1 MNKDELNDR
10 TADRIADCLNARCPD
25 GKYDDSLDGW
35 FQGDNTRG
43 FRMYLGEITH
53 FDGYTFG
60 SKEDLLGDP
69 AYEDLTSEQ
78 QALIPEDKSL
88 FFLIGYPKNDPR
100 PGSRSRDDRP
110 EIYTHWLVEDARFA
124 QKVAC
129 DWWDACEGAVL
140 EEAGIDYDDVVEC

>member
-1 MNKDELNDR
+1 MNKDELNDL
-10 TADRIADCLNARCPD
+10 TADRIADCLNARCHD

-35 FQGDNTRG
+35 FQGDDTRG
-43 FRMYLGEITH
+43 FRMYQGEITH

-60 SKEDLLGDP
+60 NKHDLIGDD
-69 AYEDLTSEQ
+69 AYEGLTPEQ
-78 QALIPEDKSL
+78 KALIPEDKSL
-88 FFLIGYPKNDPR
+88 FFLLGHLPDGGLP
-100 PGSRSRDDRP
+100 
-110 EIYTHWLVEDARFA
+110 IYTHWLVEDARFA